1 MMKVTAIIPDKLVK
15 EAQILSN
22 AKNITDAMII
32 ALNAYVSL
40 EKMKSM
46 GELIN
51 KSPMQFKYTAQEVRD
66 LNRL

>member
-1 MMKVTAIIPDKLVK
+1 MKVTAIIPDKLVK

-22 AKNITDAMII
+22 AKNITEAMII

-40 EKMKSM
+40 EKMKAM

-51 KSPMQFKYTAQEVRD
+51 KSPLQFKYTAQEIRD